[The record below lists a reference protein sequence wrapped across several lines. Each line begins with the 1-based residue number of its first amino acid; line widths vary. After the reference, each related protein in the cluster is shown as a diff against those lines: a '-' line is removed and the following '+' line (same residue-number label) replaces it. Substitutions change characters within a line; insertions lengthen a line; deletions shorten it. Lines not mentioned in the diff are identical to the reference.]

1 MHKLDLLT
9 LGWKNFIRHG
19 FKTIG
24 PIVIISIGLIVFNLV
39 AGFFMGVENS
49 MNETVIENDQLKFIE
64 VSSSNEEALQSE
76 DGEVLQQ
83 IDGVS
88 VAFPSE
94 TALVGVEKEK
104 ERTSTMVLGVPT
116 EALSFFTGEDQV
128 FSSEE
133 SVLLNDKYKD
143 FKAGE
148 EVELSYTVKVKE
160 GEGVR
165 SKLSA
170 EIVGTYKQPDLL
182 GFPDNLSLVPI
193 SLVNQINA
201 NFEQMTVD
209 EYTAHHKPDRYIVIA
224 ENVEELVNVATTI
237 EDKGYTTNYAL
248 QSSKQLPVVAKLLIG
263 VGGALAVILL
273 GFAAV
278 SISSI
283 MNQSLKNRYKE
294 IGIMKA
300 IGYKRKHITSLLSVE
315 VLYIGLASFVLSIL
329 SSYVL
334 MFFFNQYIESKDGLS
349 ILSLT
354 FNGKLVL
361 LSLFLVLLVSLGSS
375 YRAITKAAKLDPVE
389 TLRSE

>member
-1 MHKLDLLT
+1 
-9 LGWKNFIRHG
+9 
-19 FKTIG
+19 
-24 PIVIISIGLIVFNLV
+24 
-39 AGFFMGVENS
+39 MGVENS